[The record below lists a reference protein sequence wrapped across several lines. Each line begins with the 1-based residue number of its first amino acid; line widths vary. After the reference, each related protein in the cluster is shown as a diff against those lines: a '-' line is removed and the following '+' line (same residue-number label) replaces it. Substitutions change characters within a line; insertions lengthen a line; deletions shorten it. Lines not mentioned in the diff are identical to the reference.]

1 MKSRRRLAVAAK
13 VVAALVI
20 IAAASGKLPHL
31 VLTQAVISTLLALVV
46 APLWLLGRPESG
58 PGSHAWTRVPPF
70 LAVGAIAAGT
80 IAIQLPPVV
89 GVISD
94 GGVPAVL
101 ALSAL
106 LAGALCFW
114 SVVVAPARVSGLAAC
129 GYVVIGGVPIS
140 IPASILYRRQGIRRA
155 GRRRRRPARAGATSS
170 PRVGPGAGDGRSH
183 RRRACPLEGP
193 REGGGGDAL
202 SAPAKWPRRL
212 PRPRPGLRSR
222 QPLAC
227 EPARCRSR
235 AWPLRRPAGGRPRGA
250 CSTPGPSPCG

>member
-1 MKSRRRLAVAAK
+1 MTARRRLALGAK
-13 VVAALVI
+13 VVAALVV

-58 PGSHAWTRVPPF
+58 PGSRAWTRVPPF
-70 LAVGAIAAGT
+70 LAVGTIAAGT

-89 GVISD
+89 SVISE

-114 SVVVAPARVSGLAAC
+114 SVVVAPARVSGIAAC

-140 IPASILYRRQGIRRA
+140 VPAMILILSPRDIYATVHATAPPSIGAMNDQVFAGFVLFAGVKIAIWTIASIA
-155 GRRRRRPARAGATSS
+155 FFAAARE
-170 PRVGPGAGDGRSH
+170 P
-183 RRRACPLEGP
+183 
-193 REGGGGDAL
+193 
-202 SAPAKWPRRL
+202 SAPDDDDGGLPVPVPPGVPGWVLELRL
-212 PRPRPGLRSR
+212 ESPT
-222 QPLAC
+222 AD
-227 EPARCRSR
+227 EPVPSR
-235 AWPLRRPAGGRPRGA
+235 AREREAAGTR
-250 CSTPGPSPCG
+250 